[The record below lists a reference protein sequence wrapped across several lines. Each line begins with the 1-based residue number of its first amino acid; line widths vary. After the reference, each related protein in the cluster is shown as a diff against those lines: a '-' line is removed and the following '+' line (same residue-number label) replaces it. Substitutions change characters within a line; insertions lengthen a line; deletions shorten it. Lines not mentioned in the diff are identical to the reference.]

1 VSERPR
7 DGARA
12 ALVAAAALT
21 ATAAFSSRLA
31 LANFLFVVAVVAALV
46 AWRRGALRGRP
57 WAVPLLWPLLAFA
70 LVSVLSAVFS
80 QDPLVSLGQLPRLS
94 VLALVPLGAA
104 FVDETWWRRLLVGLA
119 GMTTLLSVWGIV
131 QYVNGPRDL
140 EHRIAGPMSHYMTY
154 SGWLTLVVL
163 VLLTQVVLSR
173 TRWAWLLV
181 PAAGLGIVAILLS
194 YTRNA
199 WVGLAAGFLLLAVV
213 WRRRVLLLYPV
224 LALVV
229 WLAFPRAVLE
239 RAVSIVDLR
248 QPANYDRLCMVV
260 SGTEMVRDY
269 PWFGVGL
276 DMVSRIYPL
285 YRRDDAPRWRVPHL
299 HNNLL
304 QIAAE
309 RGIPALAAYLWLL
322 AAFGVVT
329 WRGLKQLHGPP
340 RALVAAAL
348 VGVAGIT
355 VAGLFEYNF
364 WDAEIQYLELV
375 LMGAGVGTVARAR
388 VEAA

>member
-1 VSERPR
+1 MSDRPR

-31 LANFLFVVAVVAALV
+31 LANFLFVAAAVAAIV
-46 AWRRGALRGRP
+46 AWRRGALQGRP
-57 WAVPLLWPLLAFA
+57 WAAQLVWPLLSFT
-70 LVSVLSAVFS
+70 LVSLFSAVFS

-94 VLALVPLGAA
+94 VLALVPLAA
-104 FVDETWWRRLLVGLA
+104 ALMDEVWWRRLLVGLA
-119 GMTTLLSVWGIV
+119 GMTTVLSVWGIV
-131 QYVNGPRDL
+131 QYVQGPRDL

-154 SGWLTLVVL
+154 SGWLTLAVL
-163 VLLTQVVLSR
+163 VLITQVVLSR
-173 TRWAWLLV
+173 TRWRWLL
-181 PAAGLGIVAILLS
+181 AAATGLGIVAILLS

-213 WRRRVLLLYPV
+213 WRRRVLILYPV
-224 LALVV
+224 LAVAV

-260 SGTEMVRDY
+260 SGTQMVRDY

-309 RGIPALAAYLWLL
+309 RGIPALVSYLWLL
-322 AAFGVVT
+322 AAFGVIS

-340 RALVAAAL
+340 RAMVAAAL

-375 LMGAGVGTVARAR
+375 LMGVGVGTVSRA
-388 VEAA
+388 AAEVS